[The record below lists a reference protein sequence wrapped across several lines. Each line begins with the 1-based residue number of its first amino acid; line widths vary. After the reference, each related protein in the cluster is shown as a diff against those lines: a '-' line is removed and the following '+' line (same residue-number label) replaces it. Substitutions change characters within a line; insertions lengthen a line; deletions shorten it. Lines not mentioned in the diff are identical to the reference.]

1 MSCRGTQR
9 RLEVD
14 HERPAS
20 AELEPLSRCPECAAH
35 RGLLRELYAEAR
47 ASVSEPPTPALLS
60 QVEGQAR
67 SALRR
72 AHAPSPLRREILLP
86 LGIALF
92 ALPIALAQ
100 GWLWLSGLFLLG
112 EAWLPAPF
120 LTGISVFYV
129 ATVGLSLGALYAS
142 LPFAVAYANRI
153 QPETS

>member
-1 MSCRGTQR
+1 MTVQVKGSGSCSDEAVGHLQDD
-9 RLEVD
+9 LGSGAAG
-14 HERPAS
+14 AS
-20 AELEPLSRCPECAAH
+20 GDGVPLN
-35 RGLLRELYAEAR
+35 
-47 ASVSEPPTPALLS
+47 
-60 QVEGQAR
+60 
-67 SALRR
+67 
-72 AHAPSPLRREILLP
+72 
-86 LGIALF
+86 
-92 ALPIALAQ
+92 PIALAQ

>member
-20 AELEPLSRCPECAAH
+20 ADLEHLSRCPECAAH

-67 SALRR
+67 TALRR

-100 GWLWLSGLFLLG
+100 GWLWLSGLRDQSERCSSFGRFTPKCRSARL
-112 EAWLPAPF
+112 
-120 LTGISVFYV
+120 
-129 ATVGLSLGALYAS
+129 AS
-142 LPFAVAYANRI
+142 P
-153 QPETS
+153 TDG